1 MDYYAIY
8 ISTAFL
14 LKIVFVILAVTHL
27 YLKFKN
33 KAGSDLDKEILFWKE
48 RAEFVF
54 IVLMAILLIYL
65 FNPRKNRMFMI
76 NNETK
81 LLLYLFGIVLIITA
95 KWETFFKTSDVFKK
109 IQTVV

>member
-8 ISTAFL
+8 ISIVFL
-14 LKIVFVILAVTHL
+14 LKILFVILASANV

-33 KAGSDLDKEILFWKE
+33 KTGSDLDKEILFWKE
-48 RAEFVF
+48 RVEFVF
-54 IVLMAILLIYL
+54 IVLMSILLIYL
-65 FNPRKNRMFMI
+65 FNPIRNKMFMI

-95 KWETFFKTSDVFKK
+95 DWKSFLKESDIFKK
-109 IQTVV
+109 IQFVV

>member
-8 ISTAFL
+8 ISIVFL
-14 LKIVFVILAVTHL
+14 LKILFVILASANM

-33 KAGSDLDKEILFWKE
+33 KTGSDLDKEILFWKE
-48 RAEFVF
+48 RVEFVF

-95 KWETFFKTSDVFKK
+95 KWETFFKTSGVFKK
-109 IQTVV
+109 IQSVV

>member
-8 ISTAFL
+8 ISIVFL
-14 LKIVFVILAVTHL
+14 LKILFVILASANV

-33 KAGSDLDKEILFWKE
+33 KTGSDLDKEILFWKE
-48 RAEFVF
+48 RVEFVF

-65 FNPRKNRMFMI
+65 FNPIKNKLFMI

-95 KWETFFKTSDVFKK
+95 NWETFFKTSDVFKK